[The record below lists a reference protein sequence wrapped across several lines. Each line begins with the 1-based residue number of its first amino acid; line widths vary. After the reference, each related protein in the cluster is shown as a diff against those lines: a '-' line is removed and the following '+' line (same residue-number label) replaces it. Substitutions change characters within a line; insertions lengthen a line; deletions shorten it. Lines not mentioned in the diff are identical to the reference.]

1 MSDQILSL
9 RNLNVRFPMLGRTV
23 EAVSGCSL
31 ELGEGEM
38 LGVVG
43 ESGSG
48 KSITALASMGLVPP
62 PGEVSG
68 EIYVAGQS
76 LSDMDEKQLRHMRGS
91 TVAMIFQNPMTALSP
106 FFTIGQQ
113 VADIVRLHRDESEK
127 EIRRIALSTFGRVGL
142 PDPEMQFS
150 KYPHQ
155 LSGGQMQ
162 RVMIAM
168 GLACDPRV
176 LIADEPTT
184 ALDVTIQAQIVLL
197 LRRLVEE
204 EGLSVLFI
212 SHDLGLVSA
221 VCDRVAVMYAGSVVE
236 TGPAEEIFREPR
248 HPYTRRLLQSVEGLA
263 ARKARLETMP
273 GKVPDL
279 AAPPSGCRFHPRCD
293 RADDQCVSV
302 RPEMQVDRAI
312 RTACHHPLVHSG
324 KRAEGA

>member
-1 MSDQILSL
+1 MSEPILSL
-9 RNLNVRFPMLGRTV
+9 RDLNVRFPMLGRTV

-31 ELGEGEM
+31 ELNEGEM

-48 KSITALASMGLVPP
+48 KSITALAAIGLVPP
-62 PGEVSG
+62 PGVVSG
-68 EIYVAGQS
+68 DIRLAGQALAS
-76 LSDMDEKQLRHMRGS
+76 LDEKQLRRMRGS
-91 TVAMIFQNPMTALSP
+91 KVAMIFQNPMTALSP
-106 FFTIGQQ
+106 FFTIGRQMT
-113 VADIVRLHRDESEK
+113 DIVRLHRDGRDRDIK
-127 EIRRIALSTFGRVGL
+127 QIALSTLARVGL
-142 PDPEMQFS
+142 PDPELQFS
-150 KYPHQ
+150 KWPHQ

-162 RVMIAM
+162 RVMIAI
-168 GLACDPRV
+168 GLACNPRV

-236 TGPAEEIFREPR
+236 TGPAEEVFRAPR
-248 HPYTRRLLQSVEGLA
+248 HPYTRRLLQSVEGLLT
-263 ARKARLETMP
+263 RKGKLETMP

-279 AAPPSGCRFHPRCD
+279 AAPPPGCRFHPRCD
-293 RADDQCVSV
+293 RADSRCASV
-302 RPEMQVDRAI
+302 RPEMETHDLV
-312 RTACHHPLVHSG
+312 RTACHHPLATPDVGMSG
-324 KRAEGA
+324 G